1 MAPTSPPP
9 MSSKS
14 ICEYFYAEVRKHEW
28 QCKKCL
34 KLKSKNGGWTNLL
47 SHIRTC
53 VGSDYENVY
62 LEHKKAASTKS
73 TMSGYFVRV
82 SELEK
87 EMFSWIRFIVMKNLP
102 VSFVDCTYTRDIS
115 RLRSISGKSLRRHI
129 LSLRDVLKETLRK
142 ELPSRFVVVFD
153 GWTEGTHHYIGVA
166 ASYMK
171 VVDGKEV
178 PIQTMLSMQPLLANG
193 IQGMRAVDHIDHL
206 SKVLGSYGKSTGDI
220 ICLVGDNCQVNQSM
234 ARTLNIP
241 LLGCASH
248 KFNLAVRRWIAAQS
262 DLTPIITKV
271 SWLCVAHFVSALVLP
286 ACRLLLVLTV
296 RVSLL
301 VFTGWKIDEKGQH
314 SQDSIAAA
322 RAHIILYCSR
332 E

>member
-153 GWTEGTHHYIGVA
+153 GWIEGTQHYILGVA
-166 ASYMK
+166 ATYM
-171 VVDGKEV
+171 
-178 PIQTMLSMQPLLANG
+178 
-193 IQGMRAVDHIDHL
+193 
-206 SKVLGSYGKSTGDI
+206 Y
-220 ICLVGDNCQVNQSM
+220 
-234 ARTLNIP
+234 
-241 LLGCASH
+241 LGC
-248 KFNLAVRRWIAAQS
+248 
-262 DLTPIITKV
+262 
-271 SWLCVAHFVSALVLP
+271 
-286 ACRLLLVLTV
+286 
-296 RVSLL
+296 
-301 VFTGWKIDEKGQH
+301 
-314 SQDSIAAA
+314 
-322 RAHIILYCSR
+322 
-332 E
+332 